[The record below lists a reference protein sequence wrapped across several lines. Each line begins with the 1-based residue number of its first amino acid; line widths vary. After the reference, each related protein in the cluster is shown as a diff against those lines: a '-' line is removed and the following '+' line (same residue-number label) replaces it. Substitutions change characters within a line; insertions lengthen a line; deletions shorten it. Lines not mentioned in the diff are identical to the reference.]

1 MNPPM
6 TTSKPVDLPP
16 LDIINQE
23 AQHVAMRFGIA
34 CGSDMAAAL
43 VSRIIAC
50 LGGTT
55 IYIPSATAYNAK
67 SRNSQICDDFDGR
80 NYAELA
86 RKNGLSEK
94 QIRNIIASGKS
105 VN

>member
-1 MNPPM
+1 MNPSMP
-6 TTSKPVDLPP
+6 TPKPVDLPP

-34 CGSDMAAAL
+34 CGSDLAAAL
-43 VSRIIAC
+43 TARIIAC

-55 IYIPSATAYNAK
+55 IYIPSAATQNAK
-67 SRNSQICDDFDGR
+67 SRNSQIHDDFNGR

-94 QIRNIIASGKS
+94 QIRNIIAAGR
-105 VN
+105 VG